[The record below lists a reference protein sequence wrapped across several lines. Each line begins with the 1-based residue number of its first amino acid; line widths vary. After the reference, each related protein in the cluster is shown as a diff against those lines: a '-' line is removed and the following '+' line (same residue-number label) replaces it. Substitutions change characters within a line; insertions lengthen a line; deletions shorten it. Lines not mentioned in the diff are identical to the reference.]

1 MIHYFIVFFIS
12 MVPLVEL
19 RLAIPYAIGHGLN
32 VPISY
37 LIAIVGNMIPVPIVF
52 FFARR
57 VLEWGAK
64 IEWPKGLG
72 WVGKFFRFCLDKG
85 EKGGKKLTA
94 KAGRST
100 YVALFLFV
108 GIPLPGTGAW
118 TGALVA
124 SVFNM
129 RLKRAFPIIML
140 GVMAAGVL
148 MLLLSHGVFNML

>member
-57 VLEWGAK
+57 VLE
-64 IEWPKGLG
+64 
-72 WVGKFFRFCLDKG
+72 
-85 EKGGKKLTA
+85 
-94 KAGRST
+94 
-100 YVALFLFV
+100 
-108 GIPLPGTGAW
+108 
-118 TGALVA
+118 
-124 SVFNM
+124 
-129 RLKRAFPIIML
+129 
-140 GVMAAGVL
+140 
-148 MLLLSHGVFNML
+148 